1 MLPFKKILVPYDGS
15 EYSKRALAQA
25 VTIAKESDH
34 PKLYIVSVEE
44 DHSDISANNLERE
57 FINERMRSINYS
69 PAQDHLNEAK
79 TYVPETLDTDYIP
92 RKGAPT
98 EVIEKLADHIMPDLI
113 IMGSR
118 GHGALAGMLLG
129 SVSNHML
136 AHAKCPVCIVK

>member
-1 MLPFKKILVPYDGS
+1 MLSFKKILVPYDGS
-15 EYSKRALAQA
+15 EYSKRALAHA
-25 VTIAKESDH
+25 VMIANESNH
-34 PKLYIVSVEE
+34 PKLYVVSVEE

-69 PAQDHLNEAK
+69 PAQDNLDKAK
-79 TYVPETLDTDYIP
+79 TQIPESLDADYIP
-92 RKGAPT
+92 RKGSPT
-98 EVIEKLADHIMPDLI
+98 EIIEKLADHIGPDLI

-118 GHGALAGMLLG
+118 GHGALTGMLLG

>member
-15 EYSKRALAQA
+15 EYSKKALAHA
-25 VTIAKESDH
+25 IAIAKESDH

-44 DHSDISANNLERE
+44 DHSTISTNNLERE
-57 FINERMRSINYS
+57 FINERMRSIHYS
-69 PAQDHLNEAK
+69 PAKDNLDEAK
-79 TYVPETLDTDYIP
+79 AEIPEGMDADYIA
-92 RKGAPT
+92 RKGPPT
-98 EVIEKLADHIMPDLI
+98 VIIEKLADHVGPDLI

-118 GHGALAGMLLG
+118 GHGTLAGMLLG

>member
-15 EYSKRALAQA
+15 EYSKRALAHA
-25 VTIAKESDH
+25 VTIAGESDH
-34 PKLYIVSVEE
+34 PKLYVVSVEE
-44 DHSDISANNLERE
+44 DHSDISANNMERE
-57 FINERMRSINYS
+57 FIKEQMHSIHYS
-69 PAQDHLNEAK
+69 PAQDNLDEAK
-79 TYVPETLDTDYIP
+79 AQIPPALDTDYIP
-92 RKGAPT
+92 RRGVAT
-98 EVIEKLADHIMPDLI
+98 EILEKLAEHIGPDLI